1 MKNLIKVL
9 KVILPLSLGLYLAW
23 YSIASI
29 ENKDKVIEVM
39 SNANYFLIFLSIVF
53 SWLSHYIRSVRYNYL
68 LESMGYQPK
77 TRNSYHAVMIG
88 YFMNL
93 LLPRAG
99 EVSRAGIISRYEK
112 VPFEKAFGAILA
124 ERVVDVI
131 MLGSICLITI
141 FLQYGKFQELWAK
154 FGDMQKANPNEPQGI
169 NWMFIILI
177 VFAVLAIGLFVLY
190 LVKKSFRE
198 KINKILKGFIDGLV
212 SILKLKKRIAF
223 ILMTIAIWTLYI
235 ALYMIC
241 FYSIEETSH
250 LSVEG
255 LMLGFI
261 GGSIGI
267 VLVQGGIGVY
277 PLLVATALSLYN
289 ADYDIVI
296 ALGWITWAAQTL
308 LLVVAGAISFY
319 LVSRKE
325 TFIEN

>member
-1 MKNLIKVL
+1 MKSLIKVL
-9 KVILPLSLGLYLAW
+9 KIVLPLGLGFYLAW

-29 ENKDKVIEVM
+29 ENKNKVLDVM
-39 SNANYFLIFLSIVF
+39 SDANYLFIALSIIF

-68 LESMGYQPK
+68 LDSMGYQPK
-77 TRNSYHAVMIG
+77 TANSYHAVMIG

-99 EVSRAGIISRYEK
+99 EVSRAGIITRYEK

-124 ERVVDVI
+124 ERVVDVF
-131 MLGSICLITI
+131 MLGSIALITI
-141 FLQYGKFQELWAK
+141 FLQYPKFQELWQK
-154 FGDMQKANPNEPQGI
+154 FIELKSGKTDQGGI
-169 NWMFIILI
+169 NWMMVVLVAAVVVFIMT
-177 VFAVLAIGLFVLY
+177 VFFY
-190 LVKKSFRE
+190 FKNKSFKE
-198 KINKILKGFIDGLV
+198 KINKIIRGLRDGLL
-212 SILKLKKRIAF
+212 SILKLKKRFAF
-223 ILMTIAIWTLYI
+223 IGMTLAIWFFYITLY
-235 ALYMIC
+235 LIC
-241 FYSIEETSH
+241 FYSIDETSH
-250 LSVEG
+250 LSFQG

-267 VLVQGGIGVY
+267 VIVQGGIGVY
-277 PLLVATALSLYN
+277 PLLVASALSLYN

-325 TFIEN
+325 KFSELE